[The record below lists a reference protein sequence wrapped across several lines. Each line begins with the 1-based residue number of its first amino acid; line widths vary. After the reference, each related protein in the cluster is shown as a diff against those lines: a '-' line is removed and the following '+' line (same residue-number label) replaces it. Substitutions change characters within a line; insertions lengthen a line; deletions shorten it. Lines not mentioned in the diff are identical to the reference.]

1 MNTHEAPS
9 GRARLRHWSVSEPD
23 VAAVLE
29 AFDTDDMAGQS
40 GESVNTEAAAR
51 RWLEAWAG
59 GPRPDAVA
67 FAIDID
73 GIAVGHVMASAID
86 NRHDTAWVSY
96 WVTPSARGTG
106 LASAAAAGLAAYCF
120 GELGLYRL
128 ELAHRVNNP
137 ASGRV
142 AVKAG
147 FVPEGIE
154 RAKLRYLDE
163 HGMPVRFDVQ
173 TYARL
178 RDDPVPAAAPL
189 RLGP

>member
-1 MNTHEAPS
+1 MTRADTPS
-9 GRARLRHWSVSEPD
+9 AQARLRPWAPSAQD
-23 VAAVLE
+23 IAAVLE

-40 GESVNTEAAAR
+40 GEPVNTEVAAR

-59 GPRPDAVA
+59 GQRADSVA
-67 FAIDID
+67 FAIDVD
-73 GIAVGHVMASAID
+73 GIAVGHVMASAIE

-106 LASAAAAGLAAYCF
+106 LASAATAGLAEYCF
-120 GELGLYRL
+120 RELGLYRL

-163 HGMPVRFDVQ
+163 HGKPVRFDVQ

-178 RDDPVPAAAPL
+178 RDDPVPGVAPL
-189 RLGP
+189 RLGL